1 MTAGQLALLRNPMSF
16 ALALGAAS
24 FFIAVIWGPPLIR
37 LLRKWHIGKQI
48 RVELPTNHQTK
59 MGTPTMGGLM
69 ILVPLMLITVVL
81 NLANFLSG
89 FDAGKAILA
98 FFNFEEGS
106 TLIGKSILLPLL
118 VLTAFGVLGALDDL
132 SEVRGWFGGEGLR
145 ARIMF
150 PLQVILALATA
161 IGLYHPQFLGLHEV
175 GIPTVPELVNVGIW
189 YVPIATFII
198 VLMAN
203 AVNLTDGLDGLAGSI
218 AAIAFVAY
226 GIIAFLQAQ
235 FPLLSFCLTM
245 VGALFAFLWFNA
257 HPAELFMGGM
267 GSLALGATLAVVALM
282 SFQWL
287 LLPIVGLVFVAEAGS
302 VVVQVGFFK
311 LSRRLTGAGR
321 RLFKMTP
328 LHLHFEIL
336 GWSETQITQRFWLIG
351 VLAAMLGIALAL
363 L

>member
-1 MTAGQLALLRNPMSF
+1 MPF
-16 ALALGAAS
+16 ALTLGTVS

-37 LLRKWHIGKQI
+37 LLRKWRIGKQI
-48 RVELPTNHQTK
+48 RVELPSSHQTK

-69 ILVPLMLITVVL
+69 ILVPVMLITVVM

-118 VLTAFGVLGALDDL
+118 VLTAFGALGAVDDL
-132 SEVRGWFGGEGLR
+132 AEVRGWWEGRGLK
-145 ARIMF
+145 ARTMF
-150 PLQVILALATA
+150 PLQFLLALLTA

-175 GIPTVPELVNVGIW
+175 GVPTVEEVVDVGIW
-189 YVPIATFII
+189 YVPIATFFI
-198 VLMAN
+198 VGMAN

-218 AAIAFVAY
+218 AVVTFAAY
-226 GIIAFLQAQ
+226 GIIAYLQEQ
-235 FPLLSFCLTM
+235 FPLLSFSFTM
-245 VGALFAFLWFNA
+245 VGALFAFLWFNS
-257 HPAELFMGGM
+257 HPAALIMGGM
-267 GSLALGATLAVVALM
+267 GSLALGATLATVALM

-287 LLPIVGLVFVAEAGS
+287 LLPIIALIFVSEAGS
-302 VVVQVGFFK
+302 VVIQVTYFK
-311 LSRRLTGAGR
+311 STRWLKGAGR
-321 RLFKMTP
+321 RVFKMTP
-328 LHLHFEIL
+328 LHHHFELL
-336 GWSETQITQRFWLIG
+336 GWSETHITQRFWIIG